1 MWHYVYNSLKFKTI
15 ILPTQEMIKKKND
28 YFQDDMPKQR
38 FGGVNS
44 NGLSKPL
51 YVYCC
56 SQLFYFILFY
66 LTPIFQLQLSFQQI
80 YFRQLNVLFLL
91 VQLVYN
97 LL

>member
-1 MWHYVYNSLKFKTI
+1 
-15 ILPTQEMIKKKND
+15 MIKKKAH
-28 YFQDDMPKQR
+28 YFQDDMQNQR

-51 YVYCC
+51 TTYLLCILC

-80 YFRQLNVLFLL
+80 YFRQLDVLLLL